1 VLHDLPR
8 THVAIALLI
17 LLMML
22 GGAAVLLVRARRRPK
37 PRGIRVDLVGGTD
50 GGDADDNRP

>member
-17 LLMML
+17 LLVML
-22 GGAAVLLVRARRRPK
+22 GGAVVLLVRARRRPR
-37 PRGIRVDLVGGTD
+37 PRGIRVNLVDRAGE
-50 GGDADDNRP
+50 GDAGTNRP